1 MKNSDAYQK
10 FYNQTDATGKQRMD
24 GYDPNLMEKFMI
36 GKEMKLKKKYGN
48 CIVQK
53 VISM

>member
-24 GYDPNLMEKFMI
+24 GYDPNLMEKI
-36 GKEMKLKKKYGN
+36 YDWERDEIEKKYGN